1 MRPLVLKG
9 HSKPIKALLFNK
21 ENDLLFSASTDRF
34 ITLWSSEYGE
44 RIGTYNH
51 TAAVYTM
58 SISDDSKYLVSGDS
72 TGGVYFWEASNGA
85 LLKKID
91 MDPNFSIR
99 SVNFSY
105 GDEKISIAYGGRTR
119 DAESAVLIYSF
130 NDILKASCDSE
141 KKIKNL
147 KPEKILKTQNKEK
160 ISKTKWLNL
169 NSNIIATTEIGNI
182 LNFNTQTE
190 EIEMSKKIHDGE
202 IMDLDISKREEVILT
217 ASKDGKSLVLDPD
230 TFNIIETLH
239 PQNPTRNINSC
250 RISPLMSLDDE
261 NKVKFHAFIA
271 GGQESR
277 EVTTTHAKKG
287 GFELLIYNMMFG
299 NELGAI
305 QGHFGPINALAVSSD
320 GYCVAS
326 GAEEASV
333 RVHRIDYD
341 EYFNLDK

>member
-21 ENDLLFSASTDRF
+21 DNDLLFSGSTDRY

-44 RIGTYNH
+44 RIGTYSH
-51 TAAVYTM
+51 KAAVYTM
-58 SISDDSKYLVSGDS
+58 SISEDSKYLVSGDS
-72 TGGVYFWEASNGA
+72 TGGVYFWEARNGA
-85 LLKKID
+85 LIKKIE
-91 MDPNFSIR
+91 MDPKFSIR

-105 GDEKISIAYGGRTR
+105 GDEKISIAYGGRTK
-119 DAESAVLIYSF
+119 DAESAVNVYAF
-130 NDILKASCDSE
+130 NEILKASCNED
-141 KKIKNL
+141 KVIKGVPID
-147 KPEKILKTQNKEK
+147 KTLKTENNEK

-169 NSNIIATTEIGNI
+169 NKNILATTESGNI
-182 LNFNTQTE
+182 INFDYPTGT
-190 EIEMSKKIHDGE
+190 ITLKKKIHDAE
-202 IMDLDISKREEVILT
+202 IMDLDISKREEVVLT
-217 ASKDGKSLVLDPD
+217 ASKDGKSHVLDPD
-230 TFNIIETLH
+230 TFDIIGTLQ

-250 RISPLMSLDDE
+250 RISPLMSIDDE
-261 NKVKFHAFIA
+261 NKAKFHAFIA

-305 QGHFGPINALAVSSD
+305 QGHFGPINALAVTSD

-326 GAEEASV
+326 GAEESSV
-333 RVHRIDYD
+333 RVHRLDYD
-341 EYFNLDK
+341 EYNELK

>member
-21 ENDLLFSASTDRF
+21 DNDLLFSGSTDRY
-34 ITLWSSEYGE
+34 ITLLSSEYGE
-44 RIGTYNH
+44 RIGTYAH
-51 TAAVYTM
+51 KAAVYTM

-85 LLKKID
+85 LLKKIE
-91 MDPNFSIR
+91 MDPKFSIR

-105 GDEKISIAYGGRTR
+105 GDEKVSIAYGGRTK
-119 DAESAVLIYSF
+119 DSESAVVVYAF
-130 NDILKASCDSE
+130 NDILKSVCNGDKVIKECPTE
-141 KKIKNL
+141 KL
-147 KPEKILKTQNKEK
+147 FKTENNEK
-160 ISKTKWLNL
+160 ISKTRWFNL
-169 NSNIIATTEIGNI
+169 NKNIIATTEAGNI
-182 LNFNTQTE
+182 LNYDYSSGK
-190 EIEMSKKIHDGE
+190 IVLKKKIHDGE
-202 IMDLDISKREEVILT
+202 IMDLDISKKEEVLLT

-230 TFNIIETLH
+230 TFDIIETLH

-305 QGHFGPINALAVSSD
+305 QGHFGPINALAVTSD

-326 GAEEASV
+326 GAEESSV
-333 RVHRIDYD
+333 RVHRLDYD
-341 EYFNLDK
+341 EYNELK